1 MLFCPFCC
9 ILKTS
14 YLLIHL
20 PYIENSDNLHKPVP
34 LFYKENMTDKKIN
47 IVDLENPFK
56 RVTSTT
62 MNTSDIGNSA
72 GNIGEATAMERNSSL
87 NPGSSEQ
94 LHSVKKYYVNNNIN
108 KYSLLDIRKIWN
120 CLKSHYVVSA
130 TTKEGLSSSHSLYQ
144 DLSVRFFSTSNS
156 VLNFVSRLLFHS
168 QNELL
173 YSESSLD
180 TKGLSSVSIP
190 SNQQTSDTNS
200 RFFPLS
206 TEAVSSSVPSNV
218 DRTTFLMSLY
228 QSPLTFSTGKSE
240 CFFEMNGTS
249 LKLYKSDYSTYSF
262 SSDDECDKRNRRIDA
277 VLLEEEKEEHNSTDY
292 KLMLM
297 QNKEL
302 DGLFPQDHISVYYTV
317 LHFRAI
323 HKTEGELVSNLTLQ
337 WSQEECFRPILEKYD
352 SVHLMLEFKENDW
365 IQDVRAAISNH
376 TATSTLIEQYHEF
389 QNVLITRKLQLRSEF
404 YNVSHYSDSPIH
416 CDGCDILKKQK
427 KVKAVLNYQN
437 GLLIRKFVGN
447 EEVEYTDTRIH

>member
-1 MLFCPFCC
+1 M
-9 ILKTS
+9 
-14 YLLIHL
+14 H
-20 PYIENSDNLHKPVP
+20 NPVS
-34 LFYKENMTDKKIN
+34 LFYKENMTDKSID
-47 IVDLENPFK
+47 IVDLENRFK
-56 RVTSTT
+56 RVISTST
-62 MNTSDIGNSA
+62 NTSNIGNSA
-72 GNIGEATAMERNSSL
+72 ENIGEATGMERNNPL

-94 LHSVKKYYVNNNIN
+94 LYSVKEYHSNNNIN
-108 KYSLLDIRKIWN
+108 KFSLLDIRKIWN
-120 CLKSHYVVSA
+120 CIKSHYVVS
-130 TTKEGLSSSHSLYQ
+130 TTTDKGLSLSHGLYP
-144 DLSVRFFSTSNS
+144 DLSVRSFSTSNS
-156 VLNFVSRLLFHS
+156 VLNFVSRLLIHS

-173 YSESSLD
+173 FSESSLD

-190 SNQQTSDTNS
+190 SNQQTIDTNS
-200 RFFPLS
+200 RPIPLS

-240 CFFEMNGTS
+240 CSFEMNGTS
-249 LKLYKSDYSTYSF
+249 LKLYKSDYSGYSF

-302 DGLFPQDHISVYYTV
+302 DGLFPEDHISVYYSV

-376 TATSTLIEQYHEF
+376 TATSALIEQYHDF
-389 QNVLITRKLQLRSEF
+389 QSVLITRKLQLRSEF

-416 CDGCDILKKQK
+416 CDGCDIPRNQK
-427 KVKAVLNYQN
+427 KVKAILNYQN

-447 EEVEYTDTRIH
+447 EEVEYTDTRID

>member
-1 MLFCPFCC
+1 MLFCPLCC
-9 ILKTS
+9 ILETS
-14 YLLIHL
+14 NLLLYL
-20 PYIENSDNLHKPVP
+20 PYIENSDNLHKPVS
-34 LFYKENMTDKKIN
+34 LFYKENTTDKRID

-56 RVTSTT
+56 RVTSTST
-62 MNTSDIGNSA
+62 NTRDIGNSA
-72 GNIGEATAMERNSSL
+72 GNIGEVIDIERNNPL

-94 LHSVKKYYVNNNIN
+94 LYSVKKYHSNNSIN
-108 KYSLLDIRKIWN
+108 KFSLLDIRKIWN
-120 CLKSHYVVSA
+120 CLKSHYVVS
-130 TTKEGLSSSHSLYQ
+130 TTTNKGLSSSHGLYP
-144 DLSVRFFSTSNS
+144 DLSVRSFSTSNS

-173 YSESSLD
+173 YSESSFD

-190 SNQQTSDTNS
+190 SNQQTIDTNS

-240 CFFEMNGTS
+240 CSFEMNGTS
-249 LKLYKSDYSTYSF
+249 LKLYKSDYSGYSF

-302 DGLFPQDHISVYYTV
+302 DGLFPDDHISVYYTV

-323 HKTEGELVSNLTLQ
+323 HKTEGELVSNLSLQ

-352 SVHLMLEFKENDW
+352 SVQLMLEFKENDW

-376 TATSTLIEQYHEF
+376 TATSALIEQYHDF
-389 QNVLITRKLQLRSEF
+389 QSVLITRKLQLRSEF

-416 CDGCDILKKQK
+416 CDGCDIPRNQK
-427 KVKAVLNYQN
+427 KVKAILNYQN

-447 EEVEYTDTRIH
+447 EEVQYTDTRID

>member
-1 MLFCPFCC
+1 MLLCPLCC

-14 YLLIHL
+14 NLLLYL
-20 PYIENSDNLHKPVP
+20 PYIENSDNLHKPVSI
-34 LFYKENMTDKKIN
+34 FYKENTTDKRID
-47 IVDLENPFK
+47 IVNLENPVK
-56 RVTSTT
+56 RVTSTN

-72 GNIGEATAMERNSSL
+72 GNNDKATAIERTSQL

-94 LHSVKKYYVNNNIN
+94 LSSVKEYHNNNSIN
-108 KYSLLDIRKIWN
+108 KFSLFDIRKIWN
-120 CLKSHYVVSA
+120 CIKSHYVVS
-130 TTKEGLSSSHSLYQ
+130 TTTDKGLSLSHGLYP
-144 DLSVRFFSTSNS
+144 DLSVRSFSTSNS

-173 YSESSLD
+173 YSESSFD

-190 SNQQTSDTNS
+190 SNQQTIDTNS
-200 RFFPLS
+200 RFFPFS

-228 QSPLTFSTGKSE
+228 QSPLTFSTGKTE
-240 CFFEMNGTS
+240 CSFEMNGTS
-249 LKLYKSDYSTYSF
+249 LKLYKSDYSSYSF

-302 DGLFPQDHISVYYTV
+302 DGLFPQDHISVYYSV

-376 TATSTLIEQYHEF
+376 TATSALIEQYHDF
-389 QNVLITRKLQLRSEF
+389 QSVLITRKLQLRSEF

-416 CDGCDILKKQK
+416 CDGCDIPRNQK
-427 KVKAVLNYQN
+427 KVKAILNYQN

-447 EEVEYTDTRIH
+447 EEVQYTDTRIH

>member
-1 MLFCPFCC
+1 M
-9 ILKTS
+9 
-14 YLLIHL
+14 LIHL
-20 PYIENSDNLHKPVP
+20 PYIENGDNLHKSVP
-34 LFYKENMTDKKIN
+34 LFYKENTTDKRID
-47 IVDLENPFK
+47 IVDLENRFK
-56 RVTSTT
+56 RVMSTST
-62 MNTSDIGNSA
+62 NTSDIGNSA
-72 GNIGEATAMERNSSL
+72 GNIGEATAIERNNPL
-87 NPGSSEQ
+87 NPGSSKQ
-94 LHSVKKYYVNNNIN
+94 LYSVEEYHSNNNIN
-108 KYSLLDIRKIWN
+108 KFSLLDIRKIWN
-120 CLKSHYVVSA
+120 CLQNHCVVSA
-130 TTKEGLSSSHSLYQ
+130 TTNKGLSSLHGLYP
-144 DLSVRFFSTSNS
+144 DLSVRSFSTSNS
-156 VLNFVSRLLFHS
+156 VLNFVSRLLIHS
-168 QNELL
+168 QNGFLF
-173 YSESSLD
+173 SESFFD
-180 TKGLSSVSIP
+180 TKGLSSVSFP
-190 SNQQTSDTNS
+190 SNQQTIDTNS
-200 RFFPLS
+200 RPFPLS

-240 CFFEMNGTS
+240 CSFEMNGTS
-249 LKLYKSDYSTYSF
+249 LKLYKSDYSSYSF

-302 DGLFPQDHISVYYTV
+302 DGLFPQDHISVYYSV

-352 SVHLMLEFKENDW
+352 LVHLMLQFKENDW

-376 TATSTLIEQYHEF
+376 TATSALIEQYHDF
-389 QNVLITRKLQLRSEF
+389 QSVLITRKLQLRSEF

-416 CDGCDILKKQK
+416 CDGCDIPRNQK
-427 KVKAVLNYQN
+427 KVKAILNYQN

-447 EEVEYTDTRIH
+447 EEVQYTDTRIH

>member
-1 MLFCPFCC
+1 MLFCPLCC
-9 ILKTS
+9 ILETS
-14 YLLIHL
+14 NLLLYL
-20 PYIENSDNLHKPVP
+20 PYIENSDNLHKPVS
-34 LFYKENMTDKKIN
+34 LFYKENMTDKRID

-56 RVTSTT
+56 IVTSTT

-72 GNIGEATAMERNSSL
+72 GNIGEATAMERNRPL
-87 NPGSSEQ
+87 NPGSIEQ
-94 LHSVKKYYVNNNIN
+94 LYSAKEYHNNNIN
-108 KYSLLDIRKIWN
+108 KFNLLNIRKIWN
-120 CLKSHYVVSA
+120 CLKSHYVVF
-130 TTKEGLSSSHSLYQ
+130 TTTNKGLSSSHGLYQ
-144 DLSVRFFSTSNS
+144 DLSVRSFSTSNS

-173 YSESSLD
+173 YSESFID
-180 TKGLSSVSIP
+180 TKGLSSVSLI
-190 SNQQTSDTNS
+190 SNQQTIDTNS
-200 RFFPLS
+200 RPIPLS

-240 CFFEMNGTS
+240 CSFEMNGTS
-249 LKLYKSDYSTYSF
+249 LKLYKSDYSSYSF

-302 DGLFPQDHISVYYTV
+302 DGLFPEDHISVYYTV

-376 TATSTLIEQYHEF
+376 TATSALIEQYHDF
-389 QNVLITRKLQLRSEF
+389 QSVLITRKLQLRSEF
-404 YNVSHYSDSPIH
+404 YNVSHYSDSSIH
-416 CDGCDILKKQK
+416 CDGCDIPRNQK
-427 KVKAVLNYQN
+427 KVKAILNYQN

-447 EEVEYTDTRIH
+447 EEVQYTDTRIH